1 MRLPTSKGV
10 REGARERVCV
20 TGAGKSQVS
29 SFALRAQKYV
39 QKTNDSVGESGD
51 GRCREL
57 RPLALSFSL
66 AGARWDI

>member
-1 MRLPTSKGV
+1 
-10 REGARERVCV
+10 
-20 TGAGKSQVS
+20 VS